1 MAYKIYPPNSLYN
14 TVTLPG
20 SKSISNRA
28 LILNAL
34 SLSNYEIE
42 NLSVCEDTR
51 VIKDAFASNT
61 NEFDV
66 RAAGTAM
73 RFLAAFLACVEGEW
87 ILKGTERMHQRPIHP
102 LVDTLI
108 TLGAQIEYLG
118 NKGNRINASIFEKA

>member
-1 MAYKIYPPNSLYN
+1 MAYKIYPPNSLYS

-34 SLSNYEIE
+34 SLSKHEIE
-42 NLSVCEDTR
+42 NISVSEDTR

-66 RAAGTAM
+66 RGAGTAM
-73 RFLAAFLACVEGEW
+73 RFLAAFLSCVEGEW
-87 ILKGTERMHQRPIHP
+87 ILKGSERMHQRPIHP
-102 LVDTLI
+102 
-108 TLGAQIEYLG
+108 
-118 NKGNRINASIFEKA
+118 